1 MLYEREGLRIQD
13 NLYLRLK
20 KGDKVV
26 DERKKHNVF
35 TYNGRIWLSKLI
47 GAAAYPPVV
56 PPSATVAGM
65 RDTDLPTDD
74 GAGTDYAI
82 DTSWD
87 TGAARTYR
95 VRWVGVGTGGVL
107 QTIGTPGGYTELPS
121 IAGLE
126 APSIVKTSTLSTG
139 EEWMKQ
145 VLPQAY
151 PTDFPDDG
159 TIVFH
164 ALFAETD
171 VSFVHAKNSY
181 GTSVPVSEVAL
192 FTSAA
197 DPFLSPDIGTHTGD
211 VPGMI
216 AYGLMS
222 PIVKT
227 PNVELEVIWEIT
239 FK

>member
-1 MLYEREGLRIQD
+1 MVYKRDGLRIQD
-13 NLYLRLK
+13 NLYLRTK
-20 KGDKVV
+20 RGDKVI

-47 GAAAYPPVV
+47 GAAAYPALT
-56 PPSATVAGM
+56 SIANM

-74 GAGTDYAI
+74 GAGTDYSI
-82 DTSWD
+82 ETSWVP
-87 TGAARTYR
+87 AAPARTYR

-107 QTIGTPGGYTELPS
+107 QSIGTPGGYVELPS
-121 IAGLE
+121 VTGLE
-126 APSIVKTSTLSTG
+126 SPSIVKVSTVGASN
-139 EEWMKQ
+139 EEWLKQ
-145 VLPQAY
+145 AEPQAY
-151 PTDFPDDG
+151 PADFPDQG

-164 ALFAETD
+164 TLFAETD
-171 VSFVHAKNSY
+171 VSFVHASNPTY
-181 GTSVPVSEVAL
+181 GTSVPISEVGL

-197 DPFLSPDIGTHTGD
+197 DPFLSPDITTHTGD

-216 AYGLMS
+216 AYGLLS